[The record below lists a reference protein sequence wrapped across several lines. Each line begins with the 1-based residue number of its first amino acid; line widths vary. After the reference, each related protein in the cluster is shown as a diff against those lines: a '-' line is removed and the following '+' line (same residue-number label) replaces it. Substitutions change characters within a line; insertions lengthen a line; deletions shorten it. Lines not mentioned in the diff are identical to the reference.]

1 MTTNPLDTATD
12 APDEADYTTRVDV
25 NIAILREIA
34 KIRFKER
41 LPLVMAGVA
50 KQLMD
55 AGVDFSRAVVP
66 ETLTITDEDW
76 DAIYEDLR

>member
-1 MTTNPLDTATD
+1 MEI
-12 APDEADYTTRVDV
+12 PDIEEFSYETRVDV

-41 LPLVMAGVA
+41 LPLIMAGVA

-55 AGVDFSRAVVP
+55 AGVDFSHAVVP
-66 ETLTITDEDW
+66 ETLTITAEDW